1 LCSRSS
7 YPAEHERRMTAIQ
20 PARLARPIPEFA
32 NTTTQSQGLSLSVKL
47 KHGDFT
53 GLASDYAKFRP
64 GYAPQITTAILGFV
78 GRDAA
83 SIDAADIGAGT
94 GIWTRIL
101 AASGLRSVI
110 AVEPNDDM
118 LEQGIETSRG
128 TGITWFK
135 GSAEATGLPD
145 SSADLVSMASSLHW
159 AEFDRAC
166 DEFHR
171 LLRPGGIFVALWNP
185 RFIEANPLLVEIEA
199 QITRLKPDIRRVSS
213 GRSGITEQL
222 TDRLSAKPQFTEV
235 LYLEGRH
242 SVRQTAEQYIGAWRS
257 VNDLQVQLGPEL
269 FRKFLNF
276 VEKRIAGL
284 KAIETTYLTRA
295 WAARRA

>member
-1 LCSRSS
+1 
-7 YPAEHERRMTAIQ
+7 MM
-20 PARLARPIPEFA
+20 
-32 NTTTQSQGLSLSVKL
+32 

-53 GLASDYAKFRP
+53 GLAGDYARFRP
-64 GYAPQITTAILGFV
+64 GYAPQVATAILAYV
-78 GRDAA
+78 TCHVKRDVA

-94 GIWTRIL
+94 GIWTRTL
-101 AASGLRSVI
+101 ADRGLHSVV

-118 LEQGIETSRG
+118 RGQGIETSRG
-128 TGITWFK
+128 TGIVWRK

-145 SSADLVSMASSLHW
+145 GSADLVSMASSLHW
-159 AEFDRAC
+159 ADFDKAC

-171 LLRPGGIFVALWNP
+171 ILRPDGVFVALWNP
-185 RFIEANPLLVEIEA
+185 RFIEANPLLLEIEA

-213 GRSGITEQL
+213 GRSGITERL
-222 TDRLSAKPQFTEV
+222 TDMLSAKPQFAEV

-242 SVRQTAEQYIGAWRS
+242 SLHQTPEQYIGAWRS

-269 FRKFLNF
+269 FRKFLDF
-276 VEKRIAGL
+276 TEQRIADL
-284 KAIETTYLTRA
+284 TAIETTYVTRA